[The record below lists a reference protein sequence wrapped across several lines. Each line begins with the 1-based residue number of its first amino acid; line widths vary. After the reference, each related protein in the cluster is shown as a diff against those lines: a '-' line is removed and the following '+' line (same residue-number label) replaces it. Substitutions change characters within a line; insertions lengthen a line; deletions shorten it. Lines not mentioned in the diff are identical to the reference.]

1 MFHQSLQDARV
12 DQRRPLRILS
22 PEKERRGGLLVGDLE
37 KNHGDLVDYLL
48 IFTQT
53 FFCQGCVCV
62 CVCGKRFKN
71 RVGSLLLVCNDIS
84 LYFVYIFL
92 SISLLRAVG
101 NLLLFFLI
109 CYFEYL
115 CLTVAVR
122 QKNG

>member
-1 MFHQSLQDARV
+1 M
-12 DQRRPLRILS
+12 
-22 PEKERRGGLLVGDLE
+22 GDLE

-53 FFCQGCVCV
+53 FFVKVVYV

-101 NLLLFFLI
+101 NLLFFFLI